1 MGVVMRF
8 VVMCALATALAGC
21 ARTETVQFKPRPEQ
35 QSMMRDGQAALISRR
50 KHSLVLIR
58 PAARQFQTGARP
70 VYVVGLSNL
79 TGTPQEFRVSNVGV
93 NQTVNGSTVALK
105 VITFEELMTEERNR
119 QIAAA
124 VITGLAVGANA
135 YSASRAGHYSQSST
149 VTTSRGNVYQV
160 HTTGY
165 SPTANAI
172 AQSNA
177 AAQNEAMISA
187 TVERGQQNMA
197 ALEQGVIK
205 DNTLLPGEWYG
216 GQLHIQPLVSEGDG
230 AKTYTIT
237 MMVGTDRHEID
248 VSQIGT
254 R

>member
-1 MGVVMRF
+1 MGDVMRI
-8 VVMCALATALAGC
+8 VVMCVLATVLAGC

-35 QSMMRDGQAALISRR
+35 QSLMRDGQAALISRR
-50 KHSLVLIR
+50 KNSLVLIR

-79 TGTPQEFRVSNVGV
+79 TGSSQEFRVANVGV

-135 YSASRAGHYSQSST
+135 YSASRAGYYNQSST

-160 HTTGY
+160 STTGY

-237 MMVGTDRHEID
+237 MMVGADRHEID